1 MLCELGLDRVDELLP
16 LGLDED
22 LDPRLVHV
30 VAPAVAVVDADDRLD
45 EDEDL
50 LPGQELAHDGA
61 DDRRAAHAA
70 ADAHL
75 EADLAGVVLAQHEAD
90 VVPRRRGAVFGRAAD
105 GDLELA
111 RQERELRVE
120 RAPLAQDLAVRPRV
134 DDLVGG
140 DAGEAVAGDVPDAVA
155 AGLDAVHVGVGEQ
168 VHHVGGVGQGDPV
181 ELAVLARR
189 EVAEAAAA
197 AFVGA
202 AVAAVELARDAG
214 QRAQLLRAQLAV
226 GHGDAQ
232 HRRVALHVPAVLQA
246 QRAEVVVG
254 QLAGEVALELVAE
267 LRRALV
273 HEAAVEVVVSIHAET
288 VVVAGRRARAPE

>member
-1 MLCELGLDRVDELLP
+1 MKTRISCQGRKSRTTVP
-16 LGLDED
+16 MIGVR
-22 LDPRLVHV
+22 PMPPPTRTSKPIS
-30 VAPAVAVVDADDRLD
+30 PASFLRSTR
-45 EDEDL
+45 
-50 LPGQELAHDGA
+50 PMSCQRG
-61 DDRRAAHAA
+61 
-70 ADAHL
+70 
-75 EADLAGVVLAQHEAD
+75 
-90 VVPRRRGAVFGRAAD
+90 RGAVFARAAD

-111 RQERELRVE
+111 RQERELRVQ

-155 AGLDAVHVGVGEQ
+155 AGLDAVHVDVGEQ
-168 VHHVGGVGQGDPV
+168 VHHVGRVGQGDPV

-197 AFVGA
+197 AFVRA

-226 GHGDAQ
+226 GNGDPR

-267 LRRALV
+267 LRRALM
-273 HEAAVEVVVSIHAET
+273 HEVAVEFVVSIHAET
-288 VVVAGRRARAPE
+288 VVVAASAGASPRMGTRWARASRSATEPATLAAPTPGANHRFVRPVSR